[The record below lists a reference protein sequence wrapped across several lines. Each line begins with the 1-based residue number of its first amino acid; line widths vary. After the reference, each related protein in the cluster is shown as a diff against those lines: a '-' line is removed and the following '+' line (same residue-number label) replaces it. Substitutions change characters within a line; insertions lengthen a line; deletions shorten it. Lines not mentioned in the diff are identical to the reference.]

1 MKIGAEDKKKVIA
14 MGVLLVIAIPLLL
27 RTLMS
32 TGSTPAPPVAAPP
45 AKVAAP
51 QSEAAKSAPKETAL
65 EDAAQKKS
73 KIPKVRENTLD
84 PTLRMDILD
93 AAQKIEYSGGSRNIF
108 HIGEAPVTVAK
119 VDQSVRQQTIPAP
132 NPILPPPPP
141 PPIPLKY
148 FGFSNRAGEAK
159 KAFLQDG
166 ENTFV
171 EAEGG
176 VVERR
181 YKIVKITNNS
191 VLVEDVLNNHQ
202 QSINLPAAQAN

>member
-14 MGVLLVIAIPLLL
+14 MGVLVVIAIPLLL

-51 QSEAAKSAPKETAL
+51 QSAAAKSAPKETAA

-93 AAQKIEYSGGSRNIF
+93 AAQKIQYSGGSRNIF

-119 VDQSVRQQTIPAP
+119 VDQSVRPTKPIVP
-132 NPILPPPPP
+132 PILPPPPP

-148 FGFSNRAGEAK
+148 LGFSNRAGEAK

-171 EAEGG
+171 QVEGD

-202 QSINLPAAQAN
+202 QSINLPAAQTN

>member
-14 MGVLLVIAIPLLL
+14 MGVLLAIAIPLLL

-32 TGSTPAPPVAAPP
+32 TGSTPAPPVPTPP
-45 AKVAAP
+45 EKVAAP
-51 QSEAAKSAPKETAL
+51 QSAAPKSASNETPS
-65 EDAAQKKS
+65 EDTAQKKS

-119 VDQSVRQQTIPAP
+119 VDQSVRPIKPTVP
-132 NPILPPPPP
+132 PILPPPPP

-171 EAEGG
+171 AAEGD

-202 QSINLPAAQAN
+202 QSINLPAAQAI